1 MQLIFTHFLCCSF
14 ISRPA
19 RVIKPRRTED
29 APRAAVAARK
39 PVVPASSVQQK
50 PARRDVA
57 KPSGGGAAPKK
68 HSPSVPA
75 SGPGARY
82 KGGKKVLYVI
92 TYCIHAYCDGCCRS
106 NKVKMEERGQPKV
119 TMRSQSRSTLTH
131 QAMTKHW

>member
-1 MQLIFTHFLCCSF
+1 M
-14 ISRPA
+14 
-19 RVIKPRRTED
+19 IKPRRTED

-92 TYCIHAYCDGCCRS
+92 TYCIHATSIHTHTQSLFGSDVIWRFDEFKILPLVIKSS
-106 NKVKMEERGQPKV
+106 NIL
-119 TMRSQSRSTLTH
+119 LTNNSMYNMLVH
-131 QAMTKHW
+131 KLL